1 MGKVTY
7 LGTRAVGKPETFFWR
22 GQFSK
27 DRFLIL
33 RTRNSSNCPAFDPSG
48 SCRMSNQPPP
58 IGTSPTSARTPPKK
72 RRKANDSVSMH
83 TSRVKQK
90 QKEEFT
96 GHVEVG
102 TSAIPSTSTT
112 LPLPSDTTIS
122 NIRSRRTIVHCPD
135 GPPSNPR
142 FLNIFHPINDFL
154 FLRLPACDQ
163 LPGQQPQFG
172 VHYETVITAC
182 TIVACNRPGYLSKS
196 RSRNVDRIHMPLDSV
211 LLPDNYYYHVDH
223 VSETGEL
230 YPICDD
236 FRNWS
241 FPHGN
246 IPPSWVAE
254 PGPTL
259 DLPSN
264 WTLLNE
270 RIKIRD
276 TVCLISG
283 NTQALTTAHVV
294 KKEDDAWVRRFRSS
308 NPL

>member
-1 MGKVTY
+1 VIDAAPVVVFGLARLSRDGCGQQDAHGGLTFDLPTSARDPQARHRVLCGRLLLVAVGGGAGQVVGKVTY

-142 FLNIFHPINDFL
+142 FLNIFHPTNDFL
-154 FLRLPACDQ
+154 FHFSSQINITTMSTTSPKLANYIPFAMISEIGAFHTETSPPPGWRSPAPLWIC
-163 LPGQQPQFG
+163 PPTG
-172 VHYETVITAC
+172 HY
-182 TIVACNRPGYLSKS
+182 
-196 RSRNVDRIHMPLDSV
+196 
-211 LLPDNYYYHVDH
+211 
-223 VSETGEL
+223 
-230 YPICDD
+230 
-236 FRNWS
+236 
-241 FPHGN
+241 
-246 IPPSWVAE
+246 
-254 PGPTL
+254 
-259 DLPSN
+259 
-264 WTLLNE
+264 
-270 RIKIRD
+270 
-276 TVCLISG
+276 
-283 NTQALTTAHVV
+283 
-294 KKEDDAWVRRFRSS
+294 
-308 NPL
+308 